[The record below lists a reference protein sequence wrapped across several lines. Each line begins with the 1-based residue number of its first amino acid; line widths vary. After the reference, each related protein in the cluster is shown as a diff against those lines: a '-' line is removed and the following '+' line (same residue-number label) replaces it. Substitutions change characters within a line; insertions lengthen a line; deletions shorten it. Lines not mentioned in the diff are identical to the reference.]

1 MSKYQFQAAGQ
12 GIINIRKPDGVSAPH
27 VATASRGISGE
38 WSVYRVSYATGGPR
52 QIGEAIQ
59 IEHGGAIHDE
69 ASMSDLV
76 DQLLEGAK

>member
-1 MSKYQFQAAGQ
+1 MSKYQFQTAGQ

-27 VATASRGISGE
+27 VATASRGVAGE

-52 QIGEAIQ
+52 QVGEPIQ
-59 IEHGGAIHDE
+59 VERAGAIHDE
-69 ASMSDLV
+69 ASLSELV